1 MKYYLLIRKL
11 EDLLR
16 YKQDFDRVK
25 ANIERGKTPVFCELR
40 SAKINMI
47 ESVPYNA
54 ILGCFMILASVVI
67 AKLKMN
73 ETIKIAV
80 ILVINSV
87 CGALSNYVFTICKHY
102 LRIKLCKRLGI
113 EPTEENI
120 AVMESLEYQSV

>member
-1 MKYYLLIRKL
+1 MKYYLLIRKP

-16 YKQDFDRVK
+16 YKNDFDRVK
-25 ANIERGKTPVFCELR
+25 ANIEKGKTPVFCELR
-40 SAKINMI
+40 SAKINVI

-54 ILGCFMILASVVI
+54 ILGFFMILSSTII
-67 AKLKMN
+67 AKLQMN
-73 ETIKIAV
+73 ETLKIAV

-87 CGALSNYVFTICKHY
+87 CGALSNYVFTIGKHY
-102 LRIKLCKRLGI
+102 LRIKLCMRLGI